1 MCIRDSLALSAPV
14 RGSVGPASGGPRRGV
29 RARAAA
35 QPPVI
40 GSMPLGDV
48 LLASGALFTIGLA
61 GALLRRS
68 AIAIFLSIEVMMNA
82 ANLALIGYGSALGT
96 REGQI
101 VVFFVIA
108 IAAAE
113 ASVGLAI
120 FVAIFRHKET
130 IDVNRIN
137 LLKW

>member
-1 MCIRDSLALSAPV
+1 MI
-14 RGSVGPASGGPRRGV
+14 GP
-29 RARAAA
+29 
-35 QPPVI
+35 I
-40 GSMPLGDV
+40 PLGDV
-48 LLASGALFTIGLA
+48 LLVSGALFAIGAA
-61 GALLRRS
+61 GALLRRN
-68 AIAIFLSIEVMMNA
+68 AISIFLSIELMMNA
-82 ANLALIGYGSALGT
+82 ANLAVIGYGAALGT
-96 REGQI
+96 PEGQI

-120 FVAIFRHKET
+120 FVALFRHTET

>member
-1 MCIRDSLALSAPV
+1 M
-14 RGSVGPASGGPRRGV
+14 
-29 RARAAA
+29 
-35 QPPVI
+35 I
-40 GSMPLGDV
+40 GSIPLGDV

-68 AIAIFLSIEVMMNA
+68 AISIFLSIEVMMNA
-82 ANLALIGYGSALGT
+82 ANLAAIGYGAAMGT
-96 REGQI
+96 LEGQI
-101 VVFFVIA
+101 IVFFIIA

-120 FVAIFRHKET
+120 FVALFRHKET
-130 IDVNRIN
+130 IDVNKIN